1 MIIKEQMQLLDDLG
15 RLNIL
20 INDKVD
26 NKSIEAIV
34 YIYISI
40 IFYVSGEKDI
50 LDVSK
55 KISMLLVKKAFKYKK
70 INIKNLFNQQIK
82 KDKNLFGMLNLFDS
96 FSDEHTFY
104 FDPKQYLSE
113 LVFVNKK
120 LVKNLLS
127 LLKNIENYTRFKKLI
142 GFNEDKVLFLLL
154 FNGLKNL
161 LKKDTVIL
169 YDFLRLKNPDLF
181 EIFCGYSK
189 ITSNKL
195 FDYCIKNNPKAKNF
209 LITYLCEKSNNNKL
223 AKNVNFNFLHK
234 IFTETN
240 LCDLGI
246 SIEDDSILFNQHD
259 NHNVVK
265 FSHL

>member
-20 INDKVD
+20 INDAIGS
-26 NKSIEAIV
+26 KSIETIV

-50 LDVSK
+50 LNISK
-55 KISMLLVKKAFKYKK
+55 KISMLLVKKALKYKK
-70 INIKNLFNQQIK
+70 INIKNLFNPKTK

-96 FSDEHTFY
+96 FLDEHTFY
-104 FDPKQYLSE
+104 FDPKQYLNE

-142 GFNEDKVLFLLL
+142 DFNNDKILFLLL
-154 FNGLKNL
+154 FNSLKNL
-161 LKKDTVIL
+161 LKKDAVIL
-169 YDFLRLKNPDLF
+169 YDFLRLKTPDLF
-181 EIFCGYSK
+181 KLFCSYSH
-189 ITSNKL
+189 INSSKL
-195 FDYCIKNNPKAKNF
+195 FDYCVNQNPDARIF
-209 LITYLCEKSNNNKL
+209 LITYISEKSHDNKL
-223 AKNVNFNFLHK
+223 AKNINLNFLHK

-246 SIEDDSILFNQHD
+246 SIQGDSILFNQHD